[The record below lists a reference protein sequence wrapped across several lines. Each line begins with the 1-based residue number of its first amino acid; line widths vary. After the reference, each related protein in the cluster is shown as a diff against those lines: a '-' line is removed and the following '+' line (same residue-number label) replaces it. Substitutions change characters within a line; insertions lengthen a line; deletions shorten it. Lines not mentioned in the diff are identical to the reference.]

1 MATKSIIPPPPVTL
15 SKNIPQLQAESSEK
29 NFLKKGN
36 YCNLA
41 GPVRVGHTLY
51 WDFFKV

>member
-1 MATKSIIPPPPVTL
+1 MATNSIIPPPPVTV

-29 NFLKKGN
+29 NFLKKSN

-41 GPVRVGHTLY
+41 GPVSVGCKLY